1 MAASRSSFPAIEWP
15 AGWAGSA
22 SIWSRSPIAS
32 CTTFAWGERIFADET
47 TLPTLVPGAGQAKTA
62 WLWTYARDD
71 RSFGGTG
78 PPMVAYRFEDSRG
91 GKCPAEHLAGF
102 AGLLQSDG
110 YGAYTRL
117 ADPHRAGG
125 PVTLAACWAHLRR
138 YFYELHVAGLSNTAT
153 WTVERLATLWR
164 VEEDVRGRSPEIR
177 LAARRA
183 TSAVIVA
190 ELFERWETELKR
202 IPRKSKLADAIRYGI
217 RRRAAFER
225 FLHDG
230 RLDIANHHTEEL
242 TLRRIGWR
250 WSHLGHSR
258 DTDRDRQTQHRRS
271 SCLAQAHPRAHR

>member
-1 MAASRSSFPAIEWP
+1 M
-15 AGWAGSA
+15 
-22 SIWSRSPIAS
+22 
-32 CTTFAWGERIFADET
+32 
-47 TLPTLVPGAGQAKTA
+47 PGAGQAKTA

-153 WTVERLATLWR
+153 WTVERMATLWR

-230 RLDIANHHTEEL
+230 RLDIDNNTVERAIRPQTITRKNSLFAGSDGGGRTWATLATLIATAKLNTVDPHAWLKL
-242 TLRRIGWR
+242 TLERIANGWLNR
-250 WSHLGHSR
+250 ELDALMPWN
-258 DTDRDRQTQHRRS
+258 HRI
-271 SCLAQAHPRAHR
+271 A